1 MRSTPKILTVSRR
14 NSHLETKRVDFL
26 LVLRHWVAS
35 QSGSTKKQRA
45 RQNEEWAVP
54 ESSWGESLCGTKGSG
69 SPHCSVHLAHR
80 KGKEEEE
87 EEERDWGGRASGG
100 IAVQAGMFPD
110 WWAIS
115 KFKCPLTGVPHPPA
129 MGLKEFLCWA
139 SLLAAC
145 SLGGAWLQCRRVK
158 DPEGSSQC
166 CETLMF
172 LATGSLEG
180 ALAGAPL
187 WPPPTHYTESSPPLS
202 SKHFISSS

>member
-1 MRSTPKILTVSRR
+1 MRDKGQWVSP
-14 NSHLETKRVDFL
+14 LQC
-26 LVLRHWVAS
+26 AS
-35 QSGSTKKQRA
+35 
-45 RQNEEWAVP
+45 
-54 ESSWGESLCGTKGSG
+54 GTQ
-69 SPHCSVHLAHR
+69 
-80 KGKEEEE
+80 KGK
-87 EEERDWGGRASGG
+87 GGGGEGLRRKSLRWHCGAGRNVSGL
-100 IAVQAGMFPD
+100 M
-110 WWAIS
+110 AIS

-129 MGLKEFLCWA
+129 MGLKEFPRWA

-145 SLGGAWLQCRRVK
+145 SLGGAWPQCRWAK

-187 WPPPTHYTESSPPLS
+187 WPSLTHYTESSLPLS